1 VVVETWAALPS
12 AALLSAVPSWA
23 ALPSVVLDPSWA
35 EQALEW
41 AVVDS
46 SCHIED
52 RAFAGHVLGGTG
64 TARASHCETDRDR
77 SIVVEPASC

>member
-1 VVVETWAALPS
+1 MVVETWVALPS
-12 AALLSAVPSWA
+12 TVPSWA
-23 ALPSVVLDPSWA
+23 ALPSAVLDPLWA

-77 SIVVEPASC
+77 SIVVELASC